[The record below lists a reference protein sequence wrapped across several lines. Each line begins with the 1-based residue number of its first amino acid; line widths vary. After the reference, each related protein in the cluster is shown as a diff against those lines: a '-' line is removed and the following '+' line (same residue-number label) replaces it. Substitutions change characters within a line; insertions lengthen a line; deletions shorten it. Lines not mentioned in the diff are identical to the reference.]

1 MHDENYDDYI
11 YIKSLSGQQDCYA
24 KLFTYTYVL
33 HLETYYFFYWLITS
47 PQWKK
52 IESTRLLVDKA
63 STYLGVTSQVN
74 RKYLKQQ
81 EALKKSAKA
90 ECKKLVTCH
99 FTHYVAHMC
108 QACSINPTLSYPF
121 DT

>member
-11 YIKSLSGQQDCYA
+11 YIKCLSGQQDCLA
-24 KLFTYTYVL
+24 KLFTYAYVL
-33 HLETYYFFYWLITS
+33 HLERYYFFYWLITS

-74 RKYLKQQ
+74 RKDMKQQ

-90 ECKKLVTCH
+90 LCNKLATCH

-108 QACSINPTLSYPF
+108 
-121 DT
+121 